1 MSDYQ
6 KPVVKKTS
14 LKNPKLRLAAPNP
27 AVKGVY
33 ASLSFDVY
41 QNNPRIIIDTKDPG
55 MMTKENGFSRI
66 TAAMDPVGF
75 GMFLELMKD
84 IIASPAAD
92 KKKVETFGNDYVNG
106 QRSNEVVHLT
116 DIWVGK
122 DAEGVVFLS
131 VISKKPGWPVIK
143 FAFGLSDQRFTKIY
157 HSDGTQY
164 SKAELSVLGARTY
177 YKLLTELVPNI
188 LDTHFYEAPPN
199 PKYAKGGG
207 GNGGGYNKPAYNKPA
222 YNQQDSSDDGGG
234 DDLPF

>member
-6 KPVVKKTS
+6 KPVIKKTA

-27 AVKGVY
+27 AVKGTY

-41 QNNPRIIIDTKDPG
+41 QNNPRLVVDTKDPS
-55 MMTKENGFSRI
+55 MMNKEHSFGRI
-66 TAAMDPVGF
+66 TAAMDAVGF
-75 GMFLELMKD
+75 GMFLELLKEM
-84 IIASPAAD
+84 IASPTAD
-92 KKKVETFGNDYVNG
+92 KKKIENFGNDYVNG
-106 QRSNEVVHLT
+106 QRSNEVVPLT

-122 DAEGVVFLS
+122 DAEGIIFVS

-143 FAFGLSDQRFTKIY
+143 FAFGLSDQRFTKIF

-164 SKAELSVLGARTY
+164 SKAELSALGAKTY
-177 YKLLTELVPNI
+177 YKMLTELVPNV

-199 PKYAKGGG
+199 PKWAKGGG
-207 GNGGGYNKPAYNKPA
+207 GGGYNKPS
-222 YNQQDSSDDGGG
+222 YNQQSSAPAAGGGDDG